1 LFIGPFYKLNEQES
15 DGVARFRKAYCEARH
30 IADTESFSHVFNTAV
45 TSQPQSAGGV
55 YFTREEFP
63 DGEAFNWHIENVS
76 EVFSRALGVAS
87 ATGFCALGTQV
98 DLDAISSF
106 TEKNNVTNFV
116 KDPRSFKQR
125 QFKQE
130 RYFSLDFFLTLND
143 ATDLPFFEKAWG
155 ETRDL
160 AATFPGILAFAM
172 GVHKASDGTITVECQ
187 ETFADADAYQQ
198 WLPKAAKHADALFS
212 VATLATHP
220 NPFAMVGTSAELD
233 KVKEHCDE
241 LGCLQYA
248 FDDCTNAKT
257 CEDYFGDV
265 SGVVTVVD
273 PTMGVAGKTDG
284 SGEYCDANNVARPCS
299 FIHYAGLETECVNP
313 GPPDAT
319 HRYHKVTYSDKCRP
333 VLEGMNLTYQVDVNN
348 VFDSQGVLKQCADYV
363 LRIDVSCWAPPA
375 EDPQSAACDVESAGT
390 LLLV

>member
-1 LFIGPFYKLNEQES
+1 MLISNGCPKLRNM
-15 DGVARFRKAYCEARH
+15 
-30 IADTESFSHVFNTAV
+30 
-45 TSQPQSAGGV
+45 
-55 YFTREEFP
+55 
-63 DGEAFNWHIENVS
+63 
-76 EVFSRALGVAS
+76 L
-87 ATGFCALGTQV
+87 
-98 DLDAISSF
+98 
-106 TEKNNVTNFV
+106 
-116 KDPRSFKQR
+116 
-125 QFKQE
+125 
-130 RYFSLDFFLTLND
+130 
-143 ATDLPFFEKAWG
+143 
-155 ETRDL
+155 
-160 AATFPGILAFAM
+160 
-172 GVHKASDGTITVECQ
+172 
-187 ETFADADAYQQ
+187 
-198 WLPKAAKHADALFS
+198 ALFS

-220 NPFAMVGTSAELD
+220 NPFAMVGTSVELD